1 MEQIRLD
8 HQLPVKKT
16 DHTSKGDQLKWKIGN
31 IWYKSDYMGYEGLSE
46 TLVSHL
52 LQKSTLSHPFVL
64 YQPVRIAYRGTLR
77 SGCSSPDF
85 LKANQMLIP
94 LEKLYRQNTG
104 DSLAITLAAFSEP
117 AERIR
122 FLADQMEHMTGIQNF
137 GAYLTAMLEIDAF
150 FLNEDRHTNNIAV
163 LYDTET
169 EQYSPSPLFDQG
181 LCLFADISNDY
192 PLDLPMDVCMERIEA
207 KPFSSDFD
215 TQLDA
220 AEELYGIQLHFS
232 FTAKDVCTELDSLA
246 DYYPLEIRQRV
257 EQIIRRQMRKVRV
270 EKKTVQKSPHAVCVF
285 CTVFFFDLF
294 TRSYAIFLNTGIE
307 SIGAAARTVC
317 PPSYTFPSL
326 VSSQRPSGRY
336 TSRSNSFRWK
346 IGATRYSL
354 PNIY

>member
-8 HQLPVKKT
+8 NQLPVKKT

-163 LYDTET
+163 LYDR
-169 EQYSPSPLFDQG
+169 
-181 LCLFADISNDY
+181 N
-192 PLDLPMDVCMERIEA
+192 R
-207 KPFSSDFD
+207 
-215 TQLDA
+215 
-220 AEELYGIQLHFS
+220 
-232 FTAKDVCTELDSLA
+232 
-246 DYYPLEIRQRV
+246 
-257 EQIIRRQMRKVRV
+257 
-270 EKKTVQKSPHAVCVF
+270 
-285 CTVFFFDLF
+285 
-294 TRSYAIFLNTGIE
+294 AIFSKS
-307 SIGAAARTVC
+307 SIRSGFMPVC
-317 PPSYTFPSL
+317 
-326 VSSQRPSGRY
+326 RH
-336 TSRSNSFRWK
+336 
-346 IGATRYSL
+346 
-354 PNIY
+354 